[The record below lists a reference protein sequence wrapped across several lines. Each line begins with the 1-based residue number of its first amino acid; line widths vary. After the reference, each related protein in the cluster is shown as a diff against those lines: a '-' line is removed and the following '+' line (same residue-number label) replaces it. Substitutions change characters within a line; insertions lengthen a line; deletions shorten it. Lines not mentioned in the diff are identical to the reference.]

1 MLLIHR
7 QKAPVELRKRI
18 LASVAGKQKL
28 ENSYYIGRVKEEE
41 TSEQP
46 AAQDAIKDEKI
57 DQVAEQDHT
66 SDVKPKITD
75 DESATSIIEPNL
87 QLNLNLLPES
97 IVSKGEIASII
108 ETSSAKKGPIDTM
121 AVKTTSKRRK
131 KTNVTFD

>member
-46 AAQDAIKDEKI
+46 AAQDVIKDEKN
-57 DQVAEQDHT
+57 DQVVT

-87 QLNLNLLPES
+87 QLNLNPLPES
-97 IVSKGEIASII
+97 IVSKAEIASII
-108 ETSSAKKGPIDTM
+108 ETSSAKRGPIDTM